1 MRSHEAFSTTADS
14 GFRFRGRGYAE
25 LYASALR
32 GLNALLFGRGGRP
45 AAGGGGSLRYRF
57 RGDGPENVLV
67 NFLSEALFQAGI
79 RGCRVGARV
88 RRAGRDFLE
97 ADLLFDRRGSVP
109 RVEVKAVTYHGLR
122 VSRKNGVLSAAVVV
136 DV

>member
-14 GFRFRGRGYAE
+14 GIRFRGRGYAE
-25 LYASALR
+25 LYANALR
-32 GLNALLFGRGGRP
+32 GLNGLLFGRGGRP
-45 AAGGGGSLRYRF
+45 AGGGGSLRYRF

-67 NFLSEALFQAGI
+67 NFLSEALFQASA

-97 ADLLFDRRGSVP
+97 ADLLFSRRGSVP

-122 VSRKNGVLSAAVVV
+122 VGRKNGVLSAAVIV

>member
-1 MRSHEAFSTTADS
+1 MRSHETFSTTADS
-14 GFRFRGRGYAE
+14 GIRFRGRGYPE
-25 LYASALR
+25 LYANALR

-45 AAGGGGSLRYRF
+45 GGGGGSLRYRF

-67 NFLSEALFQAGI
+67 NFLSEALFQAGR
-79 RGCRVGARV
+79 RGRRVNAV
-88 RRAGRDFLE
+88 IRRAGRDFLE
-97 ADLLFDRRGSVP
+97 ADLLFGRRRSVP

-122 VSRKNGVLSAAVVV
+122 VRRKGGVLNAAVIV

>member
-1 MRSHEAFSTTADS
+1 MRSHETFSTTADS
-14 GFRFRGRGYAE
+14 GIRFRGRGYAE
-25 LYASALR
+25 LYANALR
-32 GLNALLFGRGGRP
+32 GLNGLLFGRGACVRGS
-45 AAGGGGSLRYRF
+45 GGSLRYRF

-67 NFLSEALFQAGI
+67 NLLSEALFQASV
-79 RGCRVGARV
+79 RGCRVGVLV
-88 RRAGRDFLE
+88 RRADRDFLE
-97 ADLLFDRRGSVP
+97 ADLLFSRCRSVP